1 MKRFISLKI
10 NVLEIEKQRLFV
22 GQKGTYLDAVVFLDD
37 DPDQYGNNGMITQ
50 SVSQGERENGT
61 RGNILGNAKIIK
73 VMGEERQPT
82 PSQSA
87 PQSTGQQAPSESPK
101 DDEDDIPF

>member
-10 NVLEIEKQRLFV
+10 NVLEIEKQRLFA

-50 SVSQGERENGT
+50 SVSQEERESGT

-73 VMGEERQPT
+73 VMGEDQSEQQPA
-82 PSQSA
+82 QR
-87 PQSTGQQAPSESPK
+87 QSTGQQAPSQGNPI
-101 DDEDDIPF
+101 DETDDIPF